1 MNLIE
6 GVEDGVDV
14 VLRSVQHKKTFIWT
28 GIVWWTATD
37 LEMTNI
43 ELAIIDDA
51 QRVPQSW
58 VSCREEAVDLGLEF
72 RFLQK
77 LLHTPII
84 LISYSWQLLV
94 AKLKLPA
101 RYLIEFLV
109 IVLVDVFAV
118 YFFREP
124 IYLLLNRIA
133 SPPYRIRHFADSSFV
148 DLCSEV

>member
-1 MNLIE
+1 
-6 GVEDGVDV
+6 
-14 VLRSVQHKKTFIWT
+14 
-28 GIVWWTATD
+28 
-37 LEMTNI
+37 MTNI

-51 QRVPQSW
+51 QRVPQSR

-72 RFLQK
+72 LFLQK
-77 LLHTPII
+77 LLHTPVI

-133 SPPYRIRHFADSSFV
+133 SAAYRIRHFADSSFM